1 MFRRTCLSLLV
12 ITFMALLSPEGSSQ
26 DLDGLWFKVTTKIQ
40 GRRITEAGEVS
51 SLKDKLVGYL
61 YVAEGGTHRDLEFA
75 DFNMDNDLDLYI
87 SSRGTT
93 VEEDDAEEAGDGGPA
108 YAYTGSLYME
118 TGSGSWDLVSSTEFM
133 TIGTD
138 EAVMMGPTAGFADDG
153 ISLEIPLT
161 NDDEEGDGGGSDSV
175 RLLFTARTKIK
186 IKGEGVVSK
195 ASFTSLGALMPGGLA
210 DNQIVVAG
218 GKISGKSVAES
229 KLPFTPSPHPGK

>member
-61 YVAEGGTHRDLEFA
+61 YVSEGETHRDLEFA

-93 VEEDDAEEAGDGGPA
+93 VEEDDTEEAGGEPF
-108 YAYTGSLYME
+108 YAYTGLLYME
-118 TGSGSWDLVSSTEFM
+118 TGPGSWGPVSSTDFL

-138 EAVMMGPTAGFADDG
+138 EAVMTGASLGFEDDG
-153 ISLEIPLT
+153 IILEIPIIA
-161 NDDEEGDGGGSDSV
+161 DGEVWKGGDNYV

-186 IKGEGVVSK
+186 FKGEGVVSK
-195 ASFTSLGALMPGGLA
+195 ASFTSFGA
-210 DNQIVVAG
+210 IVPAGFDDDRILFAG